1 MSPVHIHKP
10 INTQSTLH
18 IMERT
23 VINWVKLFLTRSML
37 AQSEIHIYIAELQK
51 INAPVLEGWKPR
63 PSIPSLMGPSTVIKT
78 CQQAAAKSP
87 SPAPHRNYIPDTQ
100 HCQHQLYRSALGIH
114 FAKPQPKTGNGQRQI
129 SGAAHA
135 STCNDCGSVLLSTD
149 LI

>member
-51 INAPVLEGWKPR
+51 INAPVLEG
-63 PSIPSLMGPSTVIKT
+63 
-78 CQQAAAKSP
+78 
-87 SPAPHRNYIPDTQ
+87 
-100 HCQHQLYRSALGIH
+100 
-114 FAKPQPKTGNGQRQI
+114 
-129 SGAAHA
+129 
-135 STCNDCGSVLLSTD
+135 
-149 LI
+149 